1 MTCIICY
8 DQILLTNIMTSYI
21 LILFCNEFQKHLLLL
36 GKLLD
41 GRLECVILMCRSES
55 VTCISM
61 HVVDLSLL
69 LGLLEIFMYSLAI
82 ARLLG
87 VQCFMMGLSL
97 RWKLGKEKPWSPH
110 WLHILMPW
118 LEKVF
123 MVGPLEMNMT
133 CYMENPVGF
142 LEKLWT
148 IIDVFFQITSIYY
161 NYLRW
166 FVLTKV

>member
-1 MTCIICY
+1 
-8 DQILLTNIMTSYI
+8 MTSYI

-97 RWKLGKEKPWSPH
+97 R
-110 WLHILMPW
+110 
-118 LEKVF
+118 
-123 MVGPLEMNMT
+123 
-133 CYMENPVGF
+133 
-142 LEKLWT
+142 
-148 IIDVFFQITSIYY
+148 
-161 NYLRW
+161 
-166 FVLTKV
+166 